1 MTDALIGT
9 DFSERE
15 IEILSLLADGLS
27 NREIADRTG
36 ITLYTVK
43 WYLKQLYSKL
53 YVNNRTQAATKARE
67 LGLLED
73 STADAGQIVNNLPHL
88 LTPFLGRQEELQQL
102 QQVISDD
109 AIRLITIHGLGGMG
123 KTRLALE
130 AAQRFS
136 LMFPDGVFFIP
147 FAQVHG
153 DPLRAIGETLKLQ
166 LDNHDS
172 SIDAL
177 ATALYGKKCLFVLDN
192 FEHLAQKS
200 PYLVDLLRHVPDLKI
215 LVTSRELLH
224 IQGEYVFR
232 LGGLTVP
239 DSLVDLEKNGAYLL
253 FLQRAHMVD
262 ASFTP
267 TRDEQASIALICK
280 GVGGMPLAIEL
291 AAGWTAVLSV
301 HETLKRLQKSLDLLA
316 SDEQDRPE
324 RQQSV
329 RATFDYSWS
338 MLSPDVQD
346 TLTSLGVFDVTGFT
360 FAAAEKIAGATPT
373 SIKQLRDA
381 AIIQATEDRHF
392 VFHPLIRQFVTER
405 LQADEVLYHEVAEK
419 YGQYYFDFVVE
430 HNIAFRESIDLRV
443 IKSFFGEAFQ
453 LDIAWLYVLS
463 KERYDWLLQAVEVG
477 YMCDIVSLWSEVDH
491 LFAQTL
497 TVLPKEHD
505 LLRGRLLAFRAIFAF
520 RFNNLNTLREYA
532 QTSWNILHDTPYA
545 LDAGAAMAYC
555 AIGETFLGD
564 PNQAFALLEQIEGL
578 LERED
583 LGENAY
589 ARLIISAA
597 RPIALYFAGHNDK
610 ALPLLEQIEAPAW
623 HDLHIHLCECY
634 ISLNRMDEAREALE
648 ALYNAALDSSY
659 YKSAMS
665 SAFYLSI
672 IDSSLEE
679 LPDNVVRACIEL
691 TQISSYRPIIAQ
703 IAHYQGTQL
712 MMRGHHAWG
721 KLLLR
726 GNLHML
732 HLIGEP
738 FLMYRFA
745 FRTAR
750 LMQKFQPEDA
760 EQLFEALL
768 NDSQCPQSVR
778 DSVAKHLKRGASA
791 KPIGD
796 LILGTFDDVLL
807 R

>member
-27 NREIADRTG
+27 NKEIADRTG

-67 LGLLED
+67 LGLLDETSD
-73 STADAGQIVNNLPHL
+73 NSIQIVNNLPHL

-102 QQVISDD
+102 EQAISDD
-109 AIRLITIHGLGGMG
+109 SVRLVTIHGLGGMG

-136 LMFPDGVFFIP
+136 PMFSDGVFFIP
-147 FAQVHG
+147 FAKVHG

-166 LDNHDS
+166 LGNHDS

-192 FEHLAQKS
+192 FEHLADKS
-200 PYLVDLLRHVPDLKI
+200 PYLVDLLRHVPGLKM

-224 IQGEYVFR
+224 IQGEHVFR

-239 DSLVDLEKNGAYLL
+239 DSLIDLEQNGAYLL

-262 ASFTP
+262 ATFTP

-280 GVGGMPLAIEL
+280 AVGGMPLAIEL
-291 AAGWTAVLSV
+291 AAGWTSVLSV

-329 RATFDYSWS
+329 RATFDYSWG
-338 MLSPDVQD
+338 MLAPDAQK
-346 TLTSLGVFDVTGFT
+346 TLLSLGIFDVTGFT
-360 FAAAEKIAGATPT
+360 FTAAESIAGATPKI
-373 SIKQLRDA
+373 IKQLRDT
-381 AIIQATEDRHF
+381 AIIQATEEKRF
-392 VFHPLIRQFVTER
+392 VFHPLIRQFITEQ
-405 LQADEVLYHEVAEK
+405 LQADEMLYHSIAEK
-419 YGQYYFDFVVE
+419 YGQFYFDFVME
-430 HNIAFRESIDLRV
+430 HIEEFRNSFDIRV
-443 IKSFFGEAFQ
+443 IRSFFGEAFN
-453 LDIAWLYVLS
+453 LDIAWFYVLS
-463 KERYDWLLQAVEVG
+463 KERFEWLLQAVEVG
-477 YMCDIVSLWSEVDH
+477 YMADVVSLWAEVNT
-491 LFAQTL
+491 LFSRTMRAL
-497 TVLPKEHD
+497 SPEHE

-520 RFNNLNTLREYA
+520 RFNKLDDLRDYA
-532 QTSWNILHDTPYA
+532 QTSWGILQDTPYA
-545 LDAGAAMAYC
+545 LDTGAAMAYY
-555 AIGETFLGD
+555 AIGEAFLGD
-564 PNQAFALLEQIEGL
+564 SKQSFALLEQIEAL
-578 LERED
+578 LERDD
-583 LGENAY
+583 LGQNAY
-589 ARLIISAA
+589 ARSIIKAA
-597 RPIALYFAGHNDK
+597 RPVALFFAGHSEK
-610 ALPLLEQIEAPAW
+610 ALPLLEKLDVPPW
-623 HDLHIHLCECY
+623 HDLQIHLSECY
-634 ISLNRMDEAREALE
+634 ISLNRIDDAREALE
-648 ALYNAALDSSY
+648 ILYSAALDSGY

-665 SAFYLSI
+665 AAFYLAI
-672 IDSSLEE
+672 IDSSQDE
-679 LPDNVVRACIEL
+679 LADNVVRACIEL
-691 TQISSYRPIIAQ
+691 TRISSYRPIIAQ

-712 MMRGHHAWG
+712 MMRGHHNWG

-726 GNLHML
+726 GNLQML
-732 HLIGEP
+732 HLIGET

-745 FRTAR
+745 FRIAR

-760 EQLFEALL
+760 EQLFNALR
-768 NDSQCPQSVR
+768 NDPQCPQSVR
-778 DSVAKHLKRGASA
+778 DRVAKHLGRSA
-791 KPIGD
+791 TATSTGG
-796 LILGTFDDVLL
+796 LILNTFDDVLL
-807 R
+807 G